1 MYRRFTFLG
10 LVIAVLLMVYYSPF
24 GDQVV
29 RRGLIVGAI
38 TFLCFLGLYRQA
50 GKS

>member
-1 MYRRFTFLG
+1 MIRGITFAG

-29 RRGLIVGAI
+29 RRGLIVGVVS
-38 TFLCFLGLYRQA
+38 FVCFLGLYRQA
-50 GKS
+50 GNS